1 MAARCSF
8 LREVAVKA
16 SLGALVALILAVS
29 SAAQTPEKL
38 FGFTAATFKDS
49 SGHVLPYRL
58 FMPTAY
64 DAQKKYPLVLW
75 LHGAAGRGDDN
86 QRQISEGNRFGSQL
100 WTQDDLQAQR
110 PSFVLAPQCPEN
122 YLWTS
127 GRSGEPGRYL
137 EAAMDLLNQI
147 VKQYAI
153 DRDRIYVAGQSMG
166 GMGALALAAAHPHT
180 FAAVVAVSADIPAA
194 KAAWLAPAA
203 IWVFAGEKDELIS
216 IANIRELAHAVHQA
230 GGNIRL
236 TQYPGA
242 GHDIWE
248 RAFAEPQLPAW
259 LFARKRDASR

>member
-1 MAARCSF
+1 M
-8 LREVAVKA
+8 LKA
-16 SLGALVALILAVS
+16 SVIALLSLTFAVS
-29 SAAQTPEKL
+29 CAAQAQEKL
-38 FGFTAATFKDS
+38 FGFTAASFKDS

-58 FMPTAY
+58 FIPPAY
-64 DAQKKYPLVLW
+64 DAQTKYPLILW
-75 LHGAAGRGDDN
+75 LHGGAGRGNDN
-86 QRQISEGNRFGSQL
+86 QRQISENNRFGSQL
-100 WTQDDLQAQR
+100 WTSDDLQAQR

-166 GMGALALAAAHPHT
+166 GMGALALVAAHPHT
-180 FAAVVAVSADIPAA
+180 FAAAVTVSADIPAA
-194 KAAWLAPAA
+194 KAAWLAPTAL
-203 IWVFAGEKDELIS
+203 WVFVGEKDELIS
-216 IANIRELAHAVHQA
+216 IANIRELAHAVHLA

-259 LFARKRDASR
+259 LLARKRDASR